1 MSFRSL
7 QWLLENQE
15 GASDTGESDC
25 QFSQGP
31 NEGYFRSKSIAAVSH
46 KNERFPTLRD
56 KNLVSTLFES
66 THT

>member
-1 MSFRSL
+1 MVTRKPRVIK
-7 QWLLENQE
+7 QIIKVIP
-15 GASDTGESDC
+15 AKVT